1 MRCHICNVVLEPE
14 EVLQDT
20 EGKWEPCHSCSSW
33 DDSEDNWVG
42 ELSERDEEILEG
54 EVSV

>member
-54 EVSV
+54 EV